1 MGVRSEGNGH
11 RDVWKLLIGFSVA
24 CAVLVFVGGF
34 LHPRA
39 LEAAVTDPHAHTVA
53 LVNTKV
59 ADAAKHT
66 DLAKPLKDQAAED
79 LTKQLDLPAGTD
91 LRLFSNAGAVL
102 YSSPG
107 LVAFPADA
115 EGLQSA
121 TTGDP
126 AHVVDDADLR
136 VYVPVDG
143 KGTKPVAIAAVVS
156 NYTELRDDSAGP
168 LDGMRLPIVA
178 LGVVLLVAGLLVM
191 LQAAKGGAAEK
202 VSAAASRP
210 STPKAK
216 APGSAK
222 RRVTGFEPVPVTT
235 GPAIQRVEV
244 EEEPNVP
251 TAAGPAEV
259 VGAPVVADA
268 PPADAPPTDAPAGP
282 TVKTVFG
289 LRLGSKKPKGSKVVA
304 AEPSTATAEPE
315 PKPTTP

>member
-11 RDVWKLLIGFSVA
+11 RDVWKLLIGLSVA

-34 LHPRA
+34 LHRRA
-39 LEAAVTDPHAHTVA
+39 LESAVTGRQAKSVA

-91 LRLFSNAGAVL
+91 LRLFSNAGGVL

-107 LVAFPADA
+107 LAAFPADA

-121 TTGDP
+121 GSGDP

-178 LGVVLLVAGLLVM
+178 LGVVLLVAGLLLM

-210 STPKAK
+210 STPKVK

-244 EEEPNVP
+244 EEGPKAP
-251 TAAGPAEV
+251 TAAGPTEV
-259 VGAPVVADA
+259 VAAPVVADA

-315 PKPTTP
+315 PKP